1 MTPEPRLTPVNPAP
15 AKSTAPS
22 APEVRRS
29 SRAGLSAEEL
39 EALREVWSTPL
50 IPQPAVPRPALLH

>member
-1 MTPEPRLTPVNPAP
+1 MTLEQRPTPINPAP
-15 AKSTAPS
+15 ATGAVPS
-22 APEVRRS
+22 VPEPRRA
-29 SRAGLSAEEL
+29 SRASLSAEEL

>member
-1 MTPEPRLTPVNPAP
+1 MTPEQSPTPIHPAP
-15 AKSTAPS
+15 ATGAVPS
-22 APEVRRS
+22 VPEVRRS
-29 SRAGLSAEEL
+29 SRASLRAEEL